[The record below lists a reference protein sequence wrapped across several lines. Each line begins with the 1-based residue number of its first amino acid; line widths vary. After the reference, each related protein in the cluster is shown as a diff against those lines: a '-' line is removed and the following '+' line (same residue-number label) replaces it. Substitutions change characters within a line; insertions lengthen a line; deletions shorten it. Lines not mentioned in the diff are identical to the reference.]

1 MKKLF
6 ILVATLVA
14 LTATA
19 QTTREE
25 IDLYPQLV
33 ISSQTLYAADIFSKP
48 LAEAPKGYTP
58 FYISHYGRHGSRY
71 EAHAEYNENVCN
83 YFSIAESLGILTP
96 QGKEV
101 KAILDGIRDVQ
112 IGRFGDLTQ
121 LGKEQH
127 RTIAERM
134 YNRFKSVFAKGAIV
148 DSRSSVRTRCVVSMT
163 AFNDKLKECQPQL
176 KMQFEASDADAK
188 IIRPMASG
196 ISPYSYYEREASEQE
211 WQRIYAEWRSK
222 CDFSHSINLLFTDI
236 QPLCERTGMDATAL
250 MADIYKRWAF
260 MQNFGMTDRSKIEAI
275 FNAEE
280 RHTVYKH
287 DNYRWFC
294 LFSGTSLPDSNRY
307 FATMKWLTDDII
319 ERAEG
324 AIAGTNNHAADLRFG
339 HDYFILGLL
348 AVLQP
353 VGMGFDSDYHDVD
366 KLAESWRGYRI
377 VSMASNTQFILYRS
391 KKSSDILV
399 RILHNE
405 SDITLP
411 IESATA
417 PFYKWEDLRN
427 YINQRVEVLSK
438 Y

>member
-6 ILVATLVA
+6 TLVAALVA

-25 IDLYPQLV
+25 IDRYPHLV
-33 ISSQTLYAADIFSKP
+33 ISSQSVYAGEIFGKP
-48 LAEAPKGYTP
+48 IAEAPKGYTP

-71 EAHAEYNENVCN
+71 ESDAKYIDNVCN
-83 YFSIAESLGILTP
+83 YFSVAESLDILTP
-96 QGKEV
+96 LGKEV
-101 KAILDGIRDVQ
+101 KAIIDGIREVQ
-112 IGRFGDLTQ
+112 NGRIGDLTQ

-134 YNRFKSVFAKGAIV
+134 YNRFKPVFAKDAIV
-148 DSRSSVRTRCVVSMT
+148 DSRSSIRTRCIVSMT

-188 IIRPMASG
+188 IIRPMATG
-196 ISPYSYYEREASEQE
+196 ISPYSYHEREASEQE
-211 WQRIYAEWRSK
+211 WQSIYAEWRSK

-236 QPLCERTGMDATAL
+236 KPLCDKVGRDATTI
-250 MADIYKRWAF
+250 MAEIYKRWAF
-260 MQNFGMTDRSKIEAI
+260 MQNFGMTDRSKLEAI

-366 KLAESWRGYRI
+366 RLAESWRGYRI
-377 VSMASNTQFILYRS
+377 VSMASNTQLILYRS
-391 KKSSDILV
+391 KKSEDILV

-417 PFYKWEDLRN
+417 PFYKWEAFRD
-427 YINQRVEVLSK
+427 YINKRSEAISK